1 MDMVNVVHKGE
12 FLEITMNSKTDKA
25 GKKSLYFKEAV
36 FYTLTFD
43 FFSKVQSL
51 TPANISVT
59 SLLFHSSWSI
69 HSLYG
74 LYTG

>member
-1 MDMVNVVHKGE
+1 MDMVNVVHKRE

-43 FFSKVQSL
+43 FVS
-51 TPANISVT
+51 
-59 SLLFHSSWSI
+59 
-69 HSLYG
+69 
-74 LYTG
+74 